1 MAQKYEVAGVT
12 TERGGKN
19 LCYLDIGKLADG
31 EDLRMTVHIMAGAKT
46 GPTLC
51 LLATMH
57 GDETLGIDIIQGIF
71 NEIGPENI
79 SGQIVAVPVV
89 NPLSFGSQT
98 YHTPQDMKNIDSL
111 FPGTIEGSLTEKMA
125 SILSK
130 EILDHVDCVINL
142 HGMGHG
148 VNDFMDVADL
158 GGKVGKEAIE
168 LAKAFGQKVIYLM
181 PLSQWRGQ
189 CINYLGEA
197 RGIPGIMPEI
207 GADLL
212 WPPDVAKF
220 VGMGVKGVKNVLKY
234 LNMIP
239 GEVERPE
246 QQILLKERTSFRAR
260 HGGMFHPEFGL
271 EGLGKVLSKGTLL
284 GRTMN
289 PRTFEEVE
297 RITTPYDE
305 GILFAVKGRGR
316 VHPGDFMFHVGNMKT
331 AEMII

>member
-1 MAQKYEVAGVT
+1 MVQKYEVAGVA
-12 TERGGKN
+12 TERGEKS

-31 EDLRMTVHIMAGAKT
+31 EDLRMAVHIMAGAKT

-51 LLATMH
+51 LLATAH
-57 GDETLGIDIIQGIF
+57 GDETLGIDIIQRIF
-71 NEIGPENI
+71 SEVRPEGL

-89 NPLSFGSQT
+89 NPLSFSSQT
-98 YHTPQDMKNIDSL
+98 YHTPQDMQNIEGL
-111 FPGTIEGSLTEKMA
+111 FPGAIEGSLTAKMA

-130 EILDHVDCVINL
+130 EVIDHVDCILNL

-148 VNDFMDVADL
+148 VNEFVYVPNFS
-158 GGKVGKEAIE
+158 GKVGKETIE
-168 LAKAFGQKVIYLM
+168 LAKAFGLRIL
-181 PLSQWRGQ
+181 
-189 CINYLGEA
+189 YLGPAYPGRCVKYAAET
-197 RGIPGIMPEI
+197 RGIPGIMSEI
-207 GADLL
+207 GADLM
-212 WPPDVAKF
+212 WAPDVAKF
-220 VGMGVKGVKNVLKY
+220 VGIGVKGVKNVLKY

-271 EGLGKVLSKGTLL
+271 EGLGKVLPKGTLL
-284 GRTMN
+284 GRTVN
-289 PRTFEEVE
+289 PQTFEEVE

-331 AEMII
+331 AEMIT